1 VRTRDDQS
9 ERVIA
14 AIALAEPRIRVEVA
28 VDAEARVRFMLGTTT
43 VDPQFT
49 AVEGHWVGAS
59 LSLFA
64 AAPYGAPEAI
74 GRFADFTID
83 VRER

>member
-1 VRTRDDQS
+1 MRTRDDQA

-14 AIALAEPRIRVEVA
+14 TIPLDDARIRVGIA
-28 VDAEARVRFMLGTTT
+28 VDADARVRFTLGSLPI
-43 VDPQFT
+43 DPQFT

-64 AAPYGAPEAI
+64 AAPFGAPEAI
-74 GRFADFTID
+74 GRFTDFTID
-83 VRER
+83 AQES